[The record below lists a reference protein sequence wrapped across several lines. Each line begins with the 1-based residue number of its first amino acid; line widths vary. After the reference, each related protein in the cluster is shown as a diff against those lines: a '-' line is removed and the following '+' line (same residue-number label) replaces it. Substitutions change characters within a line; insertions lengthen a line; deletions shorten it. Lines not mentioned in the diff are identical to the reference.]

1 MLYAGVGS
9 LVCSIIA
16 NFIAGF
22 ELNIWGLERTSYTF
36 KTIVEITIGFFGMMA
51 NGLLILA
58 NRLSSPTINSVVR
71 RSEIILVLLYDVIWL
86 KDYPDIIE
94 GCGYVIVLISVI
106 IITFADQIH
115 KEILKLKN
123 RQSTMQAV

>member
-1 MLYAGVGS
+1 MAAVIYFSSPLRQHH
-9 LVCSIIA
+9 
-16 NFIAGF
+16 
-22 ELNIWGLERTSYTF
+22 GLARHGAQPNERTGPTRLSR
-36 KTIVEITIGFFGMMA
+36 VSG
-51 NGLLILA
+51 A

-115 KEILKLKN
+115 ESILQLKN